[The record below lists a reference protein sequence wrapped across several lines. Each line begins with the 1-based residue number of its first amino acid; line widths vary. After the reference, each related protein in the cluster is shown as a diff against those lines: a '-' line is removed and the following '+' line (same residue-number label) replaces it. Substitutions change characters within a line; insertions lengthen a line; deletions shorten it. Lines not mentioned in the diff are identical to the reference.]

1 MTASAPAAA
10 VPGPAQCLARD
21 VLAGALVGMAAL
33 SFYISSASLIFQGA
47 LAPHVPEGIAATL
60 LGGALLSLFAARR
73 SGLPLVSAGAVPAT
87 VPVLAA
93 MLAGIAAAAPA
104 GAVMPTAMA
113 ALVLTAA
120 VMGGVWW
127 LMGARGWGDLA
138 SYIPYPVVGGFM
150 ASTGWLLATGGM
162 GVVAHRPANW
172 ADTAAWLQAAVDVR
186 LAAVLAIALAL
197 WFVTRRLQHPL
208 AVPAGVVLLG
218 LGVHAALAAAG
229 LDIAAARAQ
238 GWLPAPFEAVAP
250 VQPWRAALWEA
261 VDWKVLL
268 QQAGW
273 LLSAVIV
280 GTLSLLMTVS
290 SLELAWHTRADI
302 NRELR
307 TLGQANLL
315 AGLLGGLQGSYSLSR
330 SLLNQRVGA
339 QGRAS
344 GVVLG
349 GLCLAAM
356 AVGGPV
362 IALAPLPLLGGLLLA
377 QGLDM
382 LKTWLLDSRRR
393 MNARDHLTIVAM
405 ASTTAVLGFLP
416 AVCLGVLVCCLNFA
430 ATQSRHSPIGR
441 IVSRTSWL
449 SRVERPVAPSRW
461 LMSRGQG
468 LRIVELQGVL
478 FFGSARWLSR
488 ALEAVLE
495 EPQPPHRLVLDFARV
510 RTVDS
515 SAAQS
520 LVAIAREAH
529 RRGVELAV
537 SGLHGE
543 QARTLD
549 DAGLGPGAGLV
560 AHADIDDAV
569 EAWDQLQLAQPQ
581 APQGASAGAQAALR
595 EALGEPFAMRLLPL
609 LQRIDLPAGQALFQT
624 GDASDAMFL
633 VDTGR
638 IAILLREA
646 TVRIVLPG
654 SLIGEMGLFR
664 GQPRSATAQAVE
676 DSVVLKFSAAQLAQ
690 LEAQMPELAVA
701 LHRMFVLQMAC
712 RVDQLTAHAYAAG
725 VEDPPASRGGH

>member
-1 MTASAPAAA
+1 MTASVPAAA
-10 VPGPAQCLARD
+10 AQGPARRLARD
-21 VLAGALVGMAAL
+21 ALAGALVGLAAL

-47 LAPHVPEGIAATL
+47 LASHVPEGIAAAL

-93 MLAGIAAAAPA
+93 MLAGVSVAAPP
-104 GAVMPTAMA
+104 GAVLATAVA
-113 ALVLTAA
+113 ALALTAVVIGA
-120 VMGGVWW
+120 AWW
-127 LMGARGWGDLA
+127 LMGVRGWGDLA
-138 SYIPYPVVGGFM
+138 SYIPYPVAGGFI

-162 GVVAHRPANW
+162 GVVAHRPKNW
-172 ADTAAWLQAAVDVR
+172 ADLAAWLRVVADAR
-186 LAAVLAIALAL
+186 LAAVVAIALAL
-197 WFVTRRLQHPL
+197 WFVARRLKHPL
-208 AVPAGVVLLG
+208 AVPAAVVLLG
-218 LGVHAALAAAG
+218 LGVHAVLAAAG
-229 LDIAAARAQ
+229 LDTAAARGQ
-238 GWLPAPFEAVAP
+238 GWLPAAFETAAP
-250 VQPWRAALWEA
+250 VQPWRASLWAA

-268 QQAGW
+268 QQSGW
-273 LLSAVIV
+273 VLSAVIV

-290 SLELAWHTRADI
+290 SLEVAWQTRADI

-330 SLLNQRVGA
+330 SLLNRQAGA

-349 GLCLAAM
+349 GLCLATM
-356 AVGGPV
+356 VVGGPL
-362 IALAPLPLLGGLLLA
+362 ISLAPLPLLGGLLLA

-405 ASTTAVLGFLP
+405 VSTTAVLGFLP
-416 AVCLGVLVCCLNFA
+416 AVSLGVLVCCFNFA
-430 ATQSRHSPIGR
+430 ATQSRHSPIRR

-488 ALEAVLE
+488 ALEAVLD
-495 EPQPPHRLVLDFARV
+495 EPEPPRRLVLDFARV

-520 LVAIAREAH
+520 LMAVVRAASAH
-529 RRGVELAV
+529 GVELAV
-537 SGLHGE
+537 SGLHEE
-543 QARTLD
+543 QSRAMQS
-549 DAGLGPGAGLV
+549 AGFSPGAGLV
-560 AHADIDDAV
+560 AYADIDDAV
-569 EAWDQLQLAQPQ
+569 EAWDQLQLAQVQ
-581 APQGASAGAQAALR
+581 APLGASAGAQAALH
-595 EALGEPFAMRLLPL
+595 EALGEPFATRLLPL
-609 LQRIDLPAGQALFQT
+609 LERVGLSAGQALFEA
-624 GDASDAMFL
+624 GDASDAMYL

-638 IAILLREA
+638 IAIVLHES
-646 TVRIVLPG
+646 TVRTVLPG

-664 GQPRSATAQAVE
+664 GQPRSATARAVE
-676 DSVVLKFSAAQLAQ
+676 YSMVLKLSAGQLTQ
-690 LEAQMPELAVA
+690 LEKQMPELAVA

-712 RVDQLTAHAYAAG
+712 RVDQLTAQAYATGLA
-725 VEDPPASRGGH
+725 DPPAKRSGP